1 MAFFGQVYI
10 HILNNFIQL
19 YFLEKKLNFLNF
31 ENYLSD
37 QDPIKGPTVRPKI
50 GDASQ
55 IHEVPSSG
63 NPKILST
70 GVTETSLKII
80 FIVQCL

>member
-1 MAFFGQVYI
+1 M
-10 HILNNFIQL
+10 
-19 YFLEKKLNFLNF
+19 EKFVKLVNF

-80 FIVQCL
+80 LNVQYLKNYWLYNLMMKS